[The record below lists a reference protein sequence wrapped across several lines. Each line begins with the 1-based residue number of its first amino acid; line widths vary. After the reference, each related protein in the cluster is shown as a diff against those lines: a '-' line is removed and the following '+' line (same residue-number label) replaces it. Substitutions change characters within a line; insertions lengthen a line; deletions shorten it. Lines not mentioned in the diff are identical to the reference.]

1 MSITNQIED
10 WMEIAKS
17 EFASL
22 LHNSGPWNEYVLP
35 HMVHFPPA
43 VAKLIFFALR
53 AIPFYG
59 LLKSIQALQERKH
72 DGKSNDIFQSR
83 KAKIY
88 WLTIATFTF
97 SVTTIL
103 FANAL
108 PTLPEIGSF
117 DGSNIRDLF
126 DAFYVLTLTTQ
137 ILAVFYPFW
146 EFLTKWKLRYLI
158 VVCFTADLIFM
169 VHSVDNFS
177 SACSIITEVQD
188 KKIVAIKDTLSSS
201 ENKASFDK
209 FHQAYLNRNNSN
221 ENMNQSNKVQ
231 IMYVKDEFIKTLM
244 KIQNKELYFSA
255 FRVFDGS
262 VSEFLQTSEEKRQEI
277 ILENEAL
284 KFLKQESSIEEQSG
298 FWYYAKKIGAFLQEY
313 GGSILYYA
321 GKAYVIF
328 EPFIHGLGFTKIA
341 DLVSFIKN
349 MCSLLQKQAGIIGYA
364 KDFCQKYL
372 DFNWL
377 QLP

>member
-10 WMEIAKS
+10 WMKIAKS
-17 EFASL
+17 EFASFL
-22 LHNSGPWNEYVLP
+22 RNSGSWNEHVL
-35 HMVHFPPA
+35 HLMVHFPPV
-43 VAKLIFFALR
+43 VAQLIIFTLG

-72 DGKSNDIFQSR
+72 NGKSTDIFQSR
-83 KAKIY
+83 KARIY

-108 PTLPEIGSF
+108 PTLPEVGSF
-117 DGSNIRDLF
+117 DGSNIRELF
-126 DAFYVLTLTTQ
+126 DAFYVLTLATQ
-137 ILAVFYPFW
+137 ILAVFNPFW

-169 VHSVDNFS
+169 VHSVQNFS
-177 SACSIITEVQD
+177 SASSIIMEVQD
-188 KKIVAIKDTLSSS
+188 KKIFTVRDTILSS

-209 FHQAYLNRNNSN
+209 FHHAFIRNSN
-221 ENMNQSNKVQ
+221 ENMNQPNKVQ
-231 IMYVKDEFIKTLM
+231 IMYDKDEFIKTLM
-244 KIQNKELYFSA
+244 QIQNKELYFSA

-284 KFLKQESSIEEQSG
+284 KLLKQDCSIEEQSS
-298 FWYYAKKIGAFLQEY
+298 FWYYAKKIGTFLQEY

-321 GKAYVIF
+321 GKAFVIF
-328 EPFIHGLGFTKIA
+328 EPFIRGLGFTQIA

-349 MCSLLQKQAGIIGYA
+349 MCSSLQKQAGIIGYA
-364 KDFCQKYL
+364 KDFCQKYF
-372 DFNWL
+372 DFNWS